1 MDNILLYINDRE
13 IDNRIKRELGF
24 NYHIINTYIDEFNYI
39 KLINQYKASLIIMD
53 YHTLNDYNLLSIII
67 RSNVFVLYIQN
78 NFTSYFQLES
88 SPRFLSVDIN
98 NLNIDLIRF
107 VFKQNKL
114 LNDLNEKIDYYKEKE
129 EEAVLVKKAK
139 LLLMKKGM
147 SEDSAYKYIVSEAM
161 KERKT
166 KKEIAKKILNE

>member
-1 MDNILLYINDRE
+1 M
-13 IDNRIKRELGF
+13 KKKF
-24 NYHIINTYIDEFNYI
+24 
-39 KLINQYKASLIIMD
+39 
-53 YHTLNDYNLLSIII
+53 
-67 RSNVFVLYIQN
+67 
-78 NFTSYFQLES
+78 
-88 SPRFLSVDIN
+88 
-98 NLNIDLIRF
+98 
-107 VFKQNKL
+107 
-114 LNDLNEKIDYYKEKE
+114 NEKIDYYKEKE

>member
-13 IDNRIKRELGF
+13 IDNRIKRELGS

-39 KLINQYKASLIIMD
+39 KPINQYKAGLIIMD
-53 YHTLNDYNLLSIII
+53 YHTLNDYNLLSNLI
-67 RSNVFVLYIQN
+67 RSNIFVLYIQN

-88 SPRFLSVDIN
+88 SAKFLSVDIN

-147 SEDSAYKYIVSEAM
+147 SEDNAYKYIVSEAM